1 LTCLVAAIAL
11 FVLPGG
17 PGSAWFLTP
26 EERQF
31 ATERMQRD
39 TANFIQHEYGEDGL
53 EKDRL
58 SRRDVIE
65 TGKDWKLWYALVFNI
80 CGSVPT
86 QAFSVFL
93 PLVLKG
99 LGYSSIEANLVRQRR
114 HCSL

>member
-1 LTCLVAAIAL
+1 
-11 FVLPGG
+11 
-17 PGSAWFLTP
+17 
-26 EERQF
+26 
-31 ATERMQRD
+31 MQRD

-99 LGYSSIEANLVRQRR
+99 LGYSSIEANLVRQILQ
-114 HCSL
+114 CSLQIRTCLLTESDDGSSICVRGCWPVPLCVQL